1 MFATGATLESVMR
14 YGILITTL
22 AVTALGFTYPAQASA
37 PKLEGTFSDWAT
49 YSRVEGGDKICYVLA
64 APQKKAPS
72 SVNHGDIYFMV
83 SNWKS
88 GQATEQPSLM
98 TGYTLKDSSP
108 PVAIVGAS
116 RTRMF
121 VSANEAFIESAS
133 SERSLVNKMRA
144 GANMRVQAV
153 SSRGTSVSYEFSLK
167 GVTAALKKAKSSCS

>member
-1 MFATGATLESVMR
+1 MR
-14 YGILITTL
+14 ITVLTL
-22 AVTALGFTYPAQASA
+22 AASITAAAMVMPSAANASE
-37 PKLEGTFSDWAT
+37 PKLEGTFSDWAA
-49 YSRVEGGDKICYVLA
+49 YSRSEGSDKICYVLA
-64 APQKKAPS
+64 APSKKTPS
-72 SVNHGDIYFMV
+72 SVKHGDIYFMV

-108 PVAIVGAS
+108 PVAIVGSS

-121 VSANEAFIESAS
+121 ASANEAFIESARD
-133 SERSLVNKMRA
+133 ERTLVGKMRG

-167 GVTAALKKAKSSCS
+167 GVTAALRKAKSACS

>member
-1 MFATGATLESVMR
+1 MR
-14 YGILITTL
+14 ITATTL
-22 AVTALGFTYPAQASA
+22 SAAISFVAMAALSPQAHASE
-37 PKLEGTFSDWAT
+37 PKLEGTFSDWAA
-49 YSRVEGGDKICYVLA
+49 YSRAEAGDKICYVLA
-64 APQKKAPS
+64 APSKKTPS

-108 PVAIVGAS
+108 PVAIVGSS

-121 VSANEAFIESAS
+121 ASANEAFIESARD
-133 SERSLVNKMRA
+133 ERTLVGKMRG

-167 GVTAALKKAKSSCS
+167 GVTAALRKAKAACS

>member
-1 MFATGATLESVMR
+1 MR
-14 YGILITTL
+14 FGILMTTL
-22 AVTALGFTYPAQASA
+22 SVAALGAAVPAQASE

-49 YSRVEGGDKICYVLA
+49 YSRSEGDDKICYVLA
-64 APQKKAPS
+64 APKKKSPS

-108 PVAIVGAS
+108 PLAIVGAT

-121 VSANEAFIESAS
+121 VSANEAFIESARD
-133 SERSLVNKMRA
+133 ERTLVSKMRG
-144 GANMRVQAV
+144 GADMRVQAV

-167 GVTAALKKAKSSCS
+167 GVTAALSKAKSACR